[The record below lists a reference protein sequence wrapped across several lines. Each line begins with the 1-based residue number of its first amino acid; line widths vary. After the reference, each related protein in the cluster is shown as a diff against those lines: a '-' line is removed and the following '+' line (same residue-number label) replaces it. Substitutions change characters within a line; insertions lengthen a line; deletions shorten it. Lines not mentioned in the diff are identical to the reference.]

1 MKAARLMFKRM
12 VRTVALT
19 LCVIPFA
26 FAAHADRIAFIV
38 PSQIIYPGQTISDVG
53 LQEKMFTIKASAAG
67 SYAMSTQQL
76 VGKVAR
82 RTLLPGRPILVAAV
96 NEPDLIQRG
105 VPVALVYNTGSLVI
119 TAKGIPMEPGH
130 AGDLIKVRN
139 IDSGIIVSGTVLA
152 DGTIQIGMQ

>member
-1 MKAARLMFKRM
+1 MKAARHVFKRM
-12 VRTVALT
+12 ARTVALA
-19 LCVIPFA
+19 LCVTPLA

-53 LQEKMFTIKASAAG
+53 LQEKMFTIKASAAA
-67 SYAMSTQQL
+67 SYVMSTQQL
-76 VGKVAR
+76 IGKVAR
-82 RTLLPGRPILVAAV
+82 RTLLPGRPILVNAV

-105 VPVALVYNTGSLVI
+105 VTVALVYNTGSLVI
-119 TAKGIPMEPGH
+119 TAKGVPMEAGH

-152 DGTIQIGMQ
+152 DGTVQVGMQ

>member
-1 MKAARLMFKRM
+1 MTALRQRAERLVCM
-12 VRTVALT
+12 VTLAL
-19 LCVIPFA
+19 CAMPIA

-38 PSQIIYPGQTISDVG
+38 PSQIIYPGQTIGNAG

-67 SYAMSTQQL
+67 SYVMSTQQL
-76 VGKVAR
+76 IGKVAR
-82 RTLLPGRPILVAAV
+82 RTLLPGQPILVTAV
-96 NEPDLIQRG
+96 NEPDLIERG
-105 VPVALVYNTGSLVI
+105 TPVALVYNTGTLVI

-130 AGDLIKVRN
+130 AGDFIKVRN